1 MGLNSSICTGEGV
14 ISAEQKPFDY
24 ELVLSDYV
32 SWIKLDFA
40 DPFVS

>member
-1 MGLNSSICTGEGV
+1 MGLNSSICAGEGI
-14 ISAEQKPFDY
+14 ISAKFDY